1 MRTAVETEAV
11 NLHPIVKISDQEL
24 YFTTIKHMQHKL
36 STESED
42 FNSTK
47 KKKKK
52 CRSRHREPPRP
63 KSAIVL
69 QIGTDEA

>member
-1 MRTAVETEAV
+1 MRTAVETEAI

-47 KKKKK
+47 KKKNADPGIENLLDQ
-52 CRSRHREPPRP
+52 RAP
-63 KSAIVL
+63 
-69 QIGTDEA
+69 